1 MLKENVMSGKNES
14 GSPTIFAEERKTQI
28 LKLLDS
34 HGKIVVPELCE
45 IFGVSA
51 STIRND
57 LRDLENAGM
66 LKRTHGGAISSTKM
80 SHELLPMVKKSKM
93 MKQKA
98 EIAAAALELIEDGD
112 TIAILSGTTTFELIR
127 LLDCRKNLTVIL
139 NDIHFAAWL
148 EEHTDFTIIMLAGIL
163 RNHYHS
169 IFSPVKN
176 EILNIIN
183 IDKVFLS
190 CNGFSIQKG
199 ITTPYLES
207 AVSVREVLD
216 ASCSRY
222 LLSDSSKMDI
232 ITFAKIADIR
242 EINLLITDSGIASE
256 DLELLQQY
264 TEVLIAP
271 ELRDETHN
279 K

>member
-1 MLKENVMSGKNES
+1 MQVKNNQNS
-14 GSPTIFAEERKTQI
+14 TTVFAEERKNQI

-34 HGKIVVPELCE
+34 QGKIVVPELCE

-57 LRDLENAGM
+57 LRDLENANM
-66 LKRTHGGAISSTKM
+66 LKRTHGGAISNTKM
-80 SHELLPMVKKSKM
+80 SHELLPMAKESKM

-98 EIAAAALELIEDGD
+98 EIAAAALNLIEDGD
-112 TIAILSGTTTFELIR
+112 TIAILSGTTTFELVR
-127 LLDCRKNLTVIL
+127 LLGCKKDLTIIL
-139 NDIHFAAWL
+139 NDIHFATWL
-148 EEHTDFTIIMLAGIL
+148 EENTDFTIIMLAGVL

-169 IFSPVKN
+169 VFSPVKN

-207 AVSVREVLD
+207 AVSVREVLN
-216 ASCSRY
+216 ASCSCY

-232 ITFAKIADIR
+232 ITFAKIADMN
-242 EINLLITDSGIASE
+242 EINLLITDSGLAS
-256 DLELLQQY
+256 DDFDLLQQY

-271 ELRDETHN
+271 ELKE
-279 K
+279 